1 MEAFQCSACNFTT
14 FEIEHLLQHVCVS
27 ASGKLMAFLFQSF
40 TRLPFEKRS
49 KHSDEGKLVSEVKAI
64 RAML

>member
-27 ASGKLMAFLFQSF
+27 ASGKLMAFLFQSL
-40 TRLPFEKRS
+40 TRLLEITVRK
-49 KHSDEGKLVSEVKAI
+49 EVKTFG
-64 RAML
+64 

>member
-27 ASGKLMAFLFQSF
+27 ASGKLMAFLFHPL
-40 TRLPFEKRS
+40 TRLLFEKRS
-49 KHSDEGKLVSEVKAI
+49 KHSDFLKAN
-64 RAML
+64 